1 MNLIEDLRWRGLVAQ
16 STDEAA
22 LLESLKKPITLYI
35 GFDPTAPSLHVGNLV
50 VLLVLRRFQL
60 AGHNPI
66 ALVGG
71 ATGLVG
77 DPSGRNDERTL
88 NSSEVVEEWVSRI
101 RKQVSAFL
109 DFDAKTNPALVVN
122 NLDWTSPLSA
132 IEFLRDIG
140 KHFSVNQMLAKDS
153 VSSRLEAGGISYT
166 EFSYQ
171 VLQAYDYLELFRRNN
186 CTLQLGGSDQW
197 GNIVAGLDL
206 IRRVE
211 QGSAHALTV
220 PLLAKADGTKF
231 GKTAG
236 GSVWLDPEMTSPYAF
251 FQFWLN
257 TEDKDVIN
265 FLKVFSF
272 LSHEDIEALD
282 IAHTANPGL
291 REAHRAL
298 ARELT
303 TLVHGADTTS
313 RVEAAARALFGQGEL
328 SELDEKTLAGALAE
342 LPRTV
347 ISKDAQIPTWVDL
360 LASTGV
366 VDSKSAARRIV
377 KEGGAYLNNVKICAT
392 LFYDAARGIV
402 KEGGAYLNNVKISG
416 EDFAPQKS
424 DFLCGK
430 YAILRKGKRDLA
442 CVELV

>member
-1 MNLIEDLRWRGLVAQ
+1 MNLLEDLRWRGLLAQ

-22 LLESLKKPITLYI
+22 LLEALRKPITLYV

-60 AGHNPI
+60 AGHTPI

-77 DPSGRNDERTL
+77 DPSGKNEERTL
-88 NSSEVVEEWVSRI
+88 NSTEIVEGWVSRI
-101 RKQVSAFL
+101 RTQVSAFL
-109 DFDAKTNPALVVN
+109 DFNESKNKAIVVN

-140 KHFSVNQMLAKDS
+140 KHFSVNQMLSKDS
-153 VSSRLEAGGISYT
+153 VSARLEAGGISYT

-171 VLQAYDYLELFRRNN
+171 VLQSYDFLELFRRNN

-211 QGSAHALTV
+211 GGSGHALTV
-220 PLLAKADGTKF
+220 PLLTKADGTKF

-236 GSVWLDPEMTSPYAF
+236 GSVWLDPAMTSPYAF
-251 FQFWLN
+251 FQYWLN
-257 TEDKDVIN
+257 TDDKDVIN

-272 LSHEDIEALD
+272 KSHAEITALEN
-282 IAHTANPGL
+282 AHKENPGL

-303 TLVHGADTTS
+303 ALVHSQATTD
-313 RVEAAARALFGQGEL
+313 RVEAAAKALFGQGDL
-328 SELDEKTLAGALAE
+328 TELDEETLAGALAE
-342 LPRTV
+342 LPRTTV
-347 ISKDAQIPTWVDL
+347 AKGDAIPTWVDL
-360 LASTGV
+360 LAATGV

-377 KEGGAYLNNVKICAT
+377 KEGGAYLNN
-392 LFYDAARGIV
+392 
-402 KEGGAYLNNVKISG
+402 EKISG
-416 EDFAPQKS
+416 EDFAPAKS

-430 YAILRKGKRDLA
+430 YAVLRKGKRDLA
-442 CVELV
+442 AVELI

>member
-1 MNLIEDLRWRGLVAQ
+1 MNLIEDLRWRGLIAQ
-16 STDEAA
+16 STDEKA
-22 LLESLKKPITLYI
+22 LVDALKKPITLYI
-35 GFDPTAPSLHVGNLV
+35 GFDPTAASLHVGNLV

-88 NSSEVVEEWVSRI
+88 NSNEVVEGWVKGM

-109 DFDAKTNPALVVN
+109 DFDTTVNPAVVVN
-122 NLDWTSPLSA
+122 NLDWTAPLSA

-140 KHFSVNQMLAKDS
+140 KHFSVNQMLSKES
-153 VSSRLEAGGISYT
+153 VSARLDAGGISYT

-171 VLQAYDYLELFRRNN
+171 VLQSYDFLELYRRND

-211 QGSAHALTV
+211 SGSGHALTV
-220 PLLAKADGTKF
+220 PLLAKSDGSKF

-236 GSVWLDPEMTSPYAF
+236 GSIWLDPTMTSPYAF

-272 LSHEDIEALD
+272 KSHEEITALENS
-282 IAHTANPGL
+282 HVSNPGL

-298 ARELT
+298 AQELT
-303 TLVHGADTTS
+303 TMVHGADATT
-313 RVEAAARALFGQGEL
+313 RVENAARALFGQGDL
-328 SELDEKTLAGALAE
+328 LQLDEATLASALAE

-347 ISKDAQIPTWVDL
+347 ISKDQEIPTWVEL
-360 LASTGV
+360 LAATGV
-366 VDSKSAARRIV
+366 VDSKSAARRVV
-377 KEGGAYLNNVKICAT
+377 KDGGAYLNNEKVT
-392 LFYDAARGIV
+392 S
-402 KEGGAYLNNVKISG
+402 E
-416 EDFAPQKS
+416 EFALSKS
-424 DFLCGK
+424 SFLCGK
-430 YAILRKGKRDLA
+430 YAVLRKGKRDLA
-442 CVELV
+442 AVELI

>member
-22 LLESLKKPITLYI
+22 LLESLKKPTTLYV
-35 GFDPTAPSLHVGNLV
+35 GFDPTAPSLHAGNLV

-77 DPSGRNDERTL
+77 DPSGKNEERTL
-88 NSSEVVEEWVSRI
+88 NSTEIVEAWVSRI

-109 DFDAKTNPALVVN
+109 DFDAPKNPAQVVN

-140 KHFSVNQMLAKDS
+140 KHFSVNQMLSKDS
-153 VSSRLEAGGISYT
+153 VSARLEGGGISYT

-171 VLQAYDYLELFRRNN
+171 VLQSYDFLELYRRNN
-186 CTLQLGGSDQW
+186 CTLQVGGSDQW

-211 QGSAHALTV
+211 QGSGHALTV
-220 PLLAKADGTKF
+220 PLLMKADGTKF

-257 TEDKDVIN
+257 SDDKDVIN

-272 LSHEDIEALD
+272 KSHDEIMELEKS
-282 IAHTANPGL
+282 HNENPGL

-303 TLVHGADTTS
+303 SLVHSGETTQ

-328 SELDEKTLAGALAE
+328 SELDEATLASALAE
-342 LPRTV
+342 LPRTT
-347 ISKDAQIPTWVDL
+347 ISANEEIPTWVDL
-360 LASTGV
+360 LAATGV

-377 KEGGAYLNNVKICAT
+377 KEGGAYLNNQ
-392 LFYDAARGIV
+392 
-402 KEGGAYLNNVKISG
+402 KISG
-416 EDFAPQKS
+416 EDF
-424 DFLCGK
+424 LYK
-430 YAILRKGKRDLA
+430 YSSS
-442 CVELV
+442 LVIQE

>member
-1 MNLIEDLRWRGLVAQ
+1 MNLIEDLRWRGLIAQ
-16 STDEAA
+16 STDEKA
-22 LLESLKKPITLYI
+22 LIDALKKPTTLYI
-35 GFDPTAPSLHVGNLV
+35 GFDPTAASLHVGNLV

-88 NSSEVVEEWVSRI
+88 NSSEVVEGWVKGI
-101 RKQVSAFL
+101 RKQVAAFL
-109 DFDAKTNPALVVN
+109 DFDTKVNPAVVVN

-140 KHFSVNQMLAKDS
+140 KHFSVNQMLSKES
-153 VSSRLEAGGISYT
+153 VSARLDAGGISYT

-171 VLQAYDYLELFRRNN
+171 VLQSYDFLELYRRNN

-211 QGSAHALTV
+211 SGSCHALTV
-220 PLLAKADGTKF
+220 PLLAKSDGSKF

-236 GSVWLDPEMTSPYAF
+236 GSIWLDPTMTSPYAF

-257 TEDKDVIN
+257 TEDKDVVN
-265 FLKVFSF
+265 FLRVFSF
-272 LSHEDIEALD
+272 KSHEEITVLENSHAL
-282 IAHTANPGL
+282 NPGL

-298 ARELT
+298 AQELT
-303 TLVHGADTTS
+303 TMVHGADATA
-313 RVEAAARALFGQGEL
+313 RVESASRALFGQGDL
-328 SELDEKTLAGALAE
+328 TELDEATLATALAE

-347 ISKDAQIPTWVDL
+347 ISKDQEFPTWVDL
-360 LASTGV
+360 LAATGV
-366 VDSKSAARRIV
+366 VDTKSAARRVI
-377 KEGGAYLNNVKICAT
+377 KDGGAYLNNEKV
-392 LFYDAARGIV
+392 V
-402 KEGGAYLNNVKISG
+402 SE
-416 EDFAPQKS
+416 EFALTKS
-424 DFLCGK
+424 SFLCGK
-430 YAILRKGKRDLA
+430 YAVLRKGKRDLA
-442 CVELV
+442 AVELI

>member
-1 MNLIEDLRWRGLVAQ
+1 MNLLEDLRWRGLIAQ
-16 STDEAA
+16 STDEKA
-22 LLESLKKPITLYI
+22 LTEALKKPLTLYI
-35 GFDPTAPSLHVGNLV
+35 GFDPTAASLHVGNLV

-88 NSSEVVEEWVSRI
+88 NSNEVVEGWVTGI

-109 DFDAKTNPALVVN
+109 DFDTKVNPAVVVN
-122 NLDWTSPLSA
+122 NLDWTAPLSA

-140 KHFSVNQMLAKDS
+140 KHFSVNQMLSKDS
-153 VSSRLEAGGISYT
+153 VASRLEAGGISYT

-171 VLQAYDYLELFRRNN
+171 VLQSYDYLELFRRNN

-211 QGSAHALTV
+211 SGSAHALTV
-220 PLLAKADGTKF
+220 PLLAKSDGSKF

-236 GSVWLDPEMTSPYAF
+236 GSIWLDPTMTSPYAF

-272 LSHEDIEALD
+272 LSHEEISLLAKSHDE
-282 IAHTANPGL
+282 NPGL
-291 REAHRAL
+291 REAHREL
-298 ARELT
+298 ARGLT
-303 TLVHGADTTS
+303 TLVHGGETTI
-313 RVEAAARALFGQGEL
+313 RVEAAARALFGQGDL
-328 SELDEKTLAGALAE
+328 KELDEATLASALAE
-342 LPRTV
+342 LPRV
-347 ISKDAQIPTWVDL
+347 RISSKQEIPTWVDL
-360 LASTGV
+360 LAATGV
-366 VDSKSAARRIV
+366 VDSKSAARRVV
-377 KEGGAYLNNVKICAT
+377 KDGGAYLNNEKV
-392 LFYDAARGIV
+392 
-402 KEGGAYLNNVKISG
+402 SS
-416 EDFAPQKS
+416 EDYAPTKTE
-424 DFLCGK
+424 FLCGK
-430 YAILRKGKRDLA
+430 YAVLRKGKRDLA
-442 CVELV
+442 AVELI

>member
-1 MNLIEDLRWRGLVAQ
+1 VNLIEDLRWRGLLAQ
-16 STDEAA
+16 STDEEA
-22 LLESLKKPITLYI
+22 LAESLKSPLTLYV

-60 AGHNPI
+60 AGHNPL

-77 DPSGRNDERTL
+77 DPSGKNEERTL
-88 NSSEVVEEWVSRI
+88 NSSDVVAEWVERI
-101 RKQVSAFL
+101 KKQVSAFL
-109 DFDAKTNPALVVN
+109 DFDAPKNPARVVN
-122 NLDWTSPLSA
+122 NLDWTQPMSA

-140 KHFSVNQMLAKDS
+140 KHFSVNQMLARDS

-171 VLQAYDYLELFRRNN
+171 VLQSFDYLELYKRYN

-206 IRRVE
+206 IRRAE
-211 QGSAHALTV
+211 QGNAHALTV
-220 PLLAKADGTKF
+220 PLLTKADGTKF

-251 FQFWLN
+251 FQYWLN
-257 TEDKDVIN
+257 TDDKDVIN

-272 LSHEDIEALD
+272 KSHEE
-282 IAHTANPGL
+282 IAILESKHKENPGL
-291 REAHRAL
+291 REAHREL

-303 TLVHGADTTS
+303 SLVHSPDVAM
-313 RVEAAARALFGQGEL
+313 RVEEAAKALFGQGDL
-328 SELDEKTLAGALAE
+328 SQLDLPTLTSALSE
-342 LPRTV
+342 LPRTTV
-347 ISKDAQIPTWVDL
+347 SSGQEIPTWVDL
-360 LASTGV
+360 IAASGV

-377 KEGGAYLNNVKICAT
+377 KEGGAYLNN
-392 LFYDAARGIV
+392 
-402 KEGGAYLNNVKISG
+402 EKISG
-416 EDFAPQKS
+416 EDFRPSKT

-430 YAILRKGKRDLA
+430 YAVLRKGKRDLA
-442 CVELV
+442 AVELL

>member
-1 MNLIEDLRWRGLVAQ
+1 MNLLEDLRWRGLLAQ
-16 STDEAA
+16 STDQAA
-22 LLESLKKPITLYI
+22 LLESLKKPITLYV

-60 AGHNPI
+60 AGHTPI

-77 DPSGRNDERTL
+77 DPSGKNEERTL
-88 NSSEVVEEWVSRI
+88 NSTETVEGWVNRI
-101 RKQVSAFL
+101 RTQVSAFL
-109 DFDAKTNPALVVN
+109 DFSEAKNKAIVVN
-122 NLDWTSPLSA
+122 NLDWTSPLSV

-140 KHFSVNQMLAKDS
+140 KHFSVNQMLSKES
-153 VSSRLEAGGISYT
+153 VSARLEAGGISYT

-171 VLQAYDYLELFRRNN
+171 VLQSYDFLELFRRNN

-211 QGSAHALTV
+211 QGSGHALTV
-220 PLLAKADGTKF
+220 PLLTKADGTKF
-231 GKTAG
+231 GKTAS
-236 GSVWLDPEMTSPYAF
+236 GSVWLDPSMTSPYAF
-251 FQFWLN
+251 FQYWLN
-257 TEDKDVIN
+257 TDDKDVIN

-272 LSHEDIEALD
+272 KSHDEITALEK
-282 IAHTANPGL
+282 AHQENPGV

-303 TLVHGADTTS
+303 ALVHSQATTD
-313 RVEAAARALFGQGEL
+313 RVEAAAKALFGQGDL
-328 SELDEKTLAGALAE
+328 TELDEETLAGALAE
-342 LPRTV
+342 LPRTLV
-347 ISKDAQIPTWVDL
+347 SKNDAIPTWVDL
-360 LASTGV
+360 LAATGV

-377 KEGGAYLNNVKICAT
+377 KEGGAYLNN
-392 LFYDAARGIV
+392 
-402 KEGGAYLNNVKISG
+402 EKISG

-430 YAILRKGKRDLA
+430 YAVLRKGKRDLA
-442 CVELV
+442 AVELI

>member
-1 MNLIEDLRWRGLVAQ
+1 MSQFLDDLRWRGLIAQ
-16 STDEAA
+16 TTDEKELAKA
-22 LLESLKKPITLYI
+22 LEKPITLYI
-35 GFDPTAPSLHVGNLV
+35 GFDPTAPSIHVGNLV

-77 DPSGRNDERTL
+77 DPSGRNEERSL
-88 NSSEVVEEWVSRI
+88 NSSEIVENWVNRI
-101 RKQVSAFL
+101 KGQVSSVL
-109 DFDAKTNPALVVN
+109 DFQASKNPAVVVN

-153 VSSRLEAGGISYT
+153 VANRLEGGISYT

-171 VLQAYDYLELFRRNN
+171 VLQAFDFLELFRRNN

-211 QGSAHALTV
+211 GGSGHALTV
-220 PLLAKADGTKF
+220 PLLTKADGTKF

-251 FQFWLN
+251 FQYWLN
-257 TEDKDVIN
+257 SDDKDVIN

-272 LSHEDIEALD
+272 KSRAEIEALESE
-282 IAHTANPGL
+282 HLENPGA
-291 REAHRAL
+291 RAAHRAL

-303 TLVHGADTTS
+303 ALIHGEETTV
-313 RVEAAARALFGQGEL
+313 RVEEAARALFGQGDLTTLDEATLASAL
-328 SELDEKTLAGALAE
+328 SELPRVTISSTDE
-342 LPRTV
+342 
-347 ISKDAQIPTWVDL
+347 IPTWVDL
-360 LASTGV
+360 LAAAGV

-377 KEGGAYLNNVKICAT
+377 KEGGAYLNNEKIA
-392 LFYDAARGIV
+392 
-402 KEGGAYLNNVKISG
+402 G
-416 EDFAPQKS
+416 EDFRLEKS
-424 DFLCGK
+424 HFLCGK
-430 YAILRKGKRDLA
+430 YALLRKGKRDLA
-442 CVELV
+442 AVELA

>member
-1 MNLIEDLRWRGLVAQ
+1 MNLLEDLRWRGLIAQ

-22 LLESLKKPITLYI
+22 LLESMKKPITLYV

-60 AGHNPI
+60 AGHTPI

-77 DPSGRNDERTL
+77 DPSGKNEERTL
-88 NSSEVVEEWVSRI
+88 NSTEIVEGWVNRI
-101 RKQVSAFL
+101 RTQVSAFL
-109 DFDAKTNPALVVN
+109 DFSEAKNKAIVVN

-140 KHFSVNQMLAKDS
+140 KHFSVNQMLSKDS
-153 VSSRLEAGGISYT
+153 VSARLEAGGISYT

-171 VLQAYDYLELFRRNN
+171 VLQSYDFLELFRRNN

-211 QGSAHALTV
+211 QGSGHALTV
-220 PLLAKADGTKF
+220 PLLTKSDGTKF

-236 GSVWLDPEMTSPYAF
+236 GSVWLDPAMTSPYAF
-251 FQFWLN
+251 FQYWLN
-257 TEDKDVIN
+257 TDDKDVIN

-272 LSHEDIEALD
+272 KSHEEITALEN
-282 IAHTANPGL
+282 AHKENPGL

-303 TLVHGADTTS
+303 ALVHSQATTD
-313 RVEAAARALFGQGEL
+313 RVEAAAKALFGQGDL
-328 SELDEKTLAGALAE
+328 TELDEETLAGALAE
-342 LPRTV
+342 LPRTTV
-347 ISKDAQIPTWVDL
+347 SKNEAIPTWVDL
-360 LASTGV
+360 LAATGV

-377 KEGGAYLNNVKICAT
+377 KEGGAYLNN
-392 LFYDAARGIV
+392 
-402 KEGGAYLNNVKISG
+402 EKISG

-430 YAILRKGKRDLA
+430 YAVLRKGKRDLA
-442 CVELV
+442 AVELV

>member
-1 MNLIEDLRWRGLVAQ
+1 M
-16 STDEAA
+16 
-22 LLESLKKPITLYI
+22 
-35 GFDPTAPSLHVGNLV
+35 
-50 VLLVLRRFQL
+50 
-60 AGHNPI
+60 
-66 ALVGG
+66 GG

-77 DPSGRNDERTL
+77 DPSGRNEERSL
-88 NSSEVVEEWVSRI
+88 NSTEIVENWVSRI

-109 DFDAKTNPALVVN
+109 DFDAPKNPARVVN

-153 VSSRLEAGGISYT
+153 VASRLDAGGISYT

-171 VLQAYDYLELFRRNN
+171 VLQSYDYLELFKRHG

-211 QGSAHALTV
+211 GGSGHALTV
-220 PLLAKADGTKF
+220 PLLTKSDGSKF

-257 TEDKDVIN
+257 SEDKDVIN

-272 LSHEDIEALD
+272 LSHEEINALEKS
-282 IAHTANPGL
+282 HNENPGL

-303 TLVHGADTTS
+303 TLLHGAETTQ

-328 SELDEKTLAGALAE
+328 GELDETTLASALAE
-342 LPRTV
+342 LPRAT
-347 ISKDAQIPTWVDL
+347 ISKQEEIPTWVDL
-360 LASTGV
+360 ITAAGV

-377 KEGGAYLNNVKICAT
+377 KEGGAYLNNVKI
-392 LFYDAARGIV
+392 
-402 KEGGAYLNNVKISG
+402 SG
-416 EDFAPQKS
+416 EDFAPSKN

-430 YAILRKGKRDLA
+430 YAVLRKGKRDLA
-442 CVELV
+442 AIELI